1 MRKSLSMR
9 SRRAPPVS
17 IEPAPPESSAEIHPT
32 RLFPKAGTRDDS
44 IRSGRLALRSLEDA
58 REASSR
64 LAALC
69 PESDIARLGLL
80 ELFINAIEHG
90 NLGIGFEHKAQLLR
104 QGRWLEE
111 IEQRLSSP
119 ACADKRA
126 IVDYHRSETRFEV
139 RIRDEGNGFDAARF
153 LESRS
158 RAALGVNGQ
167 GLVIARNICFD
178 KLEFQGAGN
187 IVEAT
192 IFFI

>member
-1 MRKSLSMR
+1 MRKSLSMH
-9 SRRAPPVS
+9 SRRAPPV
-17 IEPAPPESSAEIHPT
+17 IVKPEPLESSAEIHQPALLPEART
-32 RLFPKAGTRDDS
+32 GNDS
-44 IRSGRLALRSLEDA
+44 VLSGRLAIRSLEDA

-69 PESDIARLGLL
+69 PVSDIARLGLL

-90 NLGIGFEHKAQLLR
+90 NLGIGFEYKAQLLR

-111 IEQRLSSP
+111 IDRRLSSP

-126 IVDYHRSETRFEV
+126 IVDYHRSETRFTA
-139 RIRDEGNGFDAARF
+139 RIEDDGNGFDAARF
-153 LESRS
+153 LEGRS

-178 KLEFQGAGN
+178 KLEFRGAGN
-187 IVEAT
+187 VVEAT
-192 IFFI
+192 IFFA